1 MNQLTLHT
9 RKGTHQIGVE
19 LDKTIVKLAKDHAI
33 TWGYACERGICA
45 QCRTMVMKGGELLN
59 EVTPEE
65 NRRLRKAEQNEG
77 YRLGCQIRI
86 KQPGEIELA
95 HTPY

>member
-9 RKGTHQIGVE
+9 RKGTLQIGLQ
-19 LDKTIVKLAKDHAI
+19 LDRTIVKLAKEHKI
-33 TWGYACERGICA
+33 SWGYACERGNCA
-45 QCRTMVMKGGELLN
+45 QCRTKVLKGSELLN

-65 NRRLRKAEQNEG
+65 KRRLRKTELSEG
-77 YRLGCQIRI
+77 YRLGCQIQI
-86 KQPGEIELA
+86 KHLGEIELA